1 MAVELTSDELSLIIE
16 SLSDSIDTHEAI
28 LKDLTAPD
36 ERYERNDVQNKLLRL
51 TALRC
56 LMQQQKPPMAEG
68 GKLCHA

>member
-1 MAVELTSDELSLIIE
+1 MAVELTSDELQLIIE

-51 TALRC
+51 TTLRC
-56 LMQQQKPPMAEG
+56 MMQRQKPLIAEG